1 MSLPENLPD
10 DSESLKQYIIS
21 MANRNNALE
30 KEKQNLVQ
38 EKDSLLREN
47 QIKQNKILH
56 LENILFDFKR
66 KMFGSKSEKI
76 DPTDLYYGM
85 LFNEPEVGLHDADK
99 IFDGHSETA
108 QAIHVKSFERKKS
121 GRKPLPDNLPREDVF
136 HDISESEKTCKCGCR
151 LERIGEEVSE
161 KLGFIP
167 QKIYVER
174 HVRFKYAC
182 KNCEGDQ
189 REEAGKIVVTAEMPP
204 QLLPKSI
211 LTPELFA
218 YIIVSKY
225 LDHIPFY
232 RMENILLRHGLEIT
246 RATLCNWTIGVYE
259 KYLHLFPFYK
269 NILLSG
275 RLLGIDETVLQVHRE
290 EGRSDTTNSY
300 MWLIRGGTVDKPI
313 LLYLYR
319 ETRSADF
326 LKKYLKG
333 YTGII
338 QTDGYG
344 SYDAHFRGNEN
355 ILHAGCMA
363 HARREFEKIWKA
375 NKNPIAWDILNRIR
389 ELYKI
394 EDEIRK
400 RELFHKKEF
409 SEIVRIRQEK
419 SKPILDSLHIHL
431 QSLLTTN
438 AGTLD
443 LGKAIRYARFPPLSL
458 TSNR

>member
-1 MSLPENLPD
+1 
-10 DSESLKQYIIS
+10 
-21 MANRNNALE
+21 
-30 KEKQNLVQ
+30 
-38 EKDSLLREN
+38 
-47 QIKQNKILH
+47 
-56 LENILFDFKR
+56 
-66 KMFGSKSEKI
+66 
-76 DPTDLYYGM
+76 
-85 LFNEPEVGLHDADK
+85 
-99 IFDGHSETA
+99 
-108 QAIHVKSFERKKS
+108 
-121 GRKPLPDNLPREDVF
+121 
-136 HDISESEKTCKCGCR
+136 
-151 LERIGEEVSE
+151 
-161 KLGFIP
+161 
-167 QKIYVER
+167 
-174 HVRFKYAC
+174 
-182 KNCEGDQ
+182 
-189 REEAGKIVVTAEMPP
+189 
-204 QLLPKSI
+204 
-211 LTPELFA
+211 
-218 YIIVSKY
+218 
-225 LDHIPFY
+225 
-232 RMENILLRHGLEIT
+232 
-246 RATLCNWTIGVYE
+246 
-259 KYLHLFPFYK
+259 
-269 NILLSG
+269 
-275 RLLGIDETVLQVHRE
+275 
-290 EGRSDTTNSY
+290 